1 MGSNKEDGGMTDKAT
16 LGQLRVPDAS
26 FTGEV
31 VRPGDPGYEDVRRV
45 HNASIDKRPALIL
58 RCRSTADVV
67 AALAVGRE
75 SGLEVAV
82 RGGGHSIAGRSTTDG
97 GVLIDLSPM
106 KGIVVNPTTRTV
118 RVQGGA
124 TWRELNRE
132 AAVHDLATTG
142 GVISSTGVA
151 GLTLGGGLGWLM
163 GTHGLSVDNLMAVE
177 LVTAEG
183 EVLDVTEATQPDLF
197 WGLRGGGGNFGIA
210 ASLEFRLHPLGTVT
224 AGLIA
229 HPFEAAR
236 DLLAYVREYTVG
248 APDELAVM
256 PLLVH
261 APDGSGTRLAAVA
274 VCHAGSPEQAETDLA
289 PLLGFGSPVL
299 AQVGPM
305 PYPAVN
311 AMLDDGFPRG
321 ARYYWKSG
329 FVAALGD
336 GVIDA
341 LVEGFA
347 ACPSAMTGIAIEHF
361 HGAVTRVPV
370 DATAV
375 PHREASFNVL
385 IAGVWNDPAGDEAN
399 AAWARATYEALAPFL
414 VGRRYVNY
422 LSADDSAAT
431 PDAYGGNL
439 TRLAELKRRYDPDNV
454 FRLNQNIS
462 RA

>member
-1 MGSNKEDGGMTDKAT
+1 MTVTAIVEM
-16 LGQLRVPDAS
+16 LRLPDAS
-26 FTGEV
+26 FSGQV
-31 VRPGDPGYEDVRRV
+31 LRPGDPGYDEARSA
-45 HNASIDKRPALIL
+45 HNGAIDKRPALIL

-75 SGLEVAV
+75 SGLEIAI
-82 RGGGHSIAGRSTTDG
+82 RGGGHSIAGRSATDG
-97 GVLIDLSPM
+97 GVLIDLGLM

-118 RVQGGA
+118 RVQGGV

-132 AAVHDLATTG
+132 AAIHDLATTG
-142 GVISSTGVA
+142 GVISTTGVA

-163 GTHGLSVDNLMAVE
+163 GTHGLSVDNLLAVE

-183 EVLDVTEATQPDLF
+183 DVFDVTEATQPDLF

-210 ASLEFRLHPLGTVT
+210 ASLEFRLHPLGSVT

-229 HPFEAAR
+229 HPFDAAR
-236 DLLAYVREYTVG
+236 ELLAFVREYTAG

-261 APDGSGTRLAAVA
+261 APDGSGNRLAAVA
-274 VCHAGSPEQAETDLA
+274 VCHAGSPDRAHADLA
-289 PLLGFGSPVL
+289 PLRAFGSPVL
-299 AQVGPM
+299 VQVGPM

-311 AMLDDGFPRG
+311 TMLDDGFPRG

-329 FVAALGD
+329 FVAALDD

-347 ACPSAMTGIAIEHF
+347 ACPSPMSGIAIEHF

-370 DATAV
+370 VATAV
-375 PHREASFNVL
+375 PHRDPGYNVL
-385 IAGVWNDPAGDEAN
+385 VAGVWDDPAADDAN
-399 AAWARATYEALAPFL
+399 VAWARSTYQSLAPFL
-414 VGRRYVNY
+414 VGRRYINY

-431 PDAYGGNL
+431 PDVYGANL
-439 TRLAELKRRYDPDNV
+439 ARLAELKRRYDPDNV
-454 FRLNQNIS
+454 FRGSQNI
-462 RA
+462 APG

>member
-1 MGSNKEDGGMTDKAT
+1 MTGTAIVEM
-16 LGQLRVPDAS
+16 LRLPDAS
-26 FTGEV
+26 FSGEV
-31 VRPGDPGYEDVRRV
+31 LRPGDPGYDEARSA
-45 HNASIDKRPALIL
+45 HNGAIDKRPALIL

-75 SGLEVAV
+75 SGLEIAI
-82 RGGGHSIAGRSTTDG
+82 RGGGHSIAGRSATAG
-97 GVLIDLSPM
+97 GVLIDLGLM

-118 RVQGGA
+118 RVQGGV

-132 AAVHDLATTG
+132 AAIHDLATTG
-142 GVISSTGVA
+142 GVISTTGVA

-163 GTHGLSVDNLMAVE
+163 GTHGLSVDNLLAVE

-183 EVLDVTEATQPDLF
+183 DVFDVTEATQPDLF

-210 ASLEFRLHPLGTVT
+210 ASLEFRLHPLGSVT

-229 HPFEAAR
+229 HPFDAAR
-236 DLLAYVREYTVG
+236 ELLAFVREYTAG

-261 APDGSGTRLAAVA
+261 APDGSGARLAAVA
-274 VCHAGSPEQAETDLA
+274 VCHAGSPDRADADLA
-289 PLLGFGSPVL
+289 PLRAFGSPVL

-311 AMLDDGFPRG
+311 TMLDDGFPRG

-329 FVAALGD
+329 FVGALED
-336 GVIDA
+336 GLIDA
-341 LVEGFA
+341 LIEGFA
-347 ACPSAMTGIAIEHF
+347 ACPSPMSGIAIEHF

-370 DATAV
+370 VATAV
-375 PHREASFNVL
+375 PHRDPGYNVL
-385 IAGVWNDPAGDEAN
+385 VAGVWDDPAADDTN
-399 AAWARATYEALAPFL
+399 VVWARSTYQSLAPFL
-414 VGRRYVNY
+414 VGRRYINY

-431 PDAYGGNL
+431 PDVYGANL
-439 TRLAELKRRYDPDNV
+439 ARLAELKRRYDPDNV
-454 FRLNQNIS
+454 FRDSQNI
-462 RA
+462 APG

>member
-1 MGSNKEDGGMTDKAT
+1 MTDTAIVEE
-16 LGQLRVPDAS
+16 LRIPDAS

-31 VRPGDPGYEDVRRV
+31 RRPGDAGYDESRQA
-45 HNASIDKRPALIL
+45 HNGAIDKRPALIL
-58 RCRSTADVV
+58 RCRSTADIV

-75 SGLEVAV
+75 SGLEIAI
-82 RGGGHSIAGRSTTDG
+82 RGGGHSIAGRSATDG
-97 GVLIDLSPM
+97 GVLIDLGSM

-132 AAVHDLATTG
+132 AAIHDLATTG
-142 GVISSTGVA
+142 GVISTTGVA

-163 GTHGLSVDNLMAVE
+163 GTHGLSVDNLLAVE
-177 LVTAEG
+177 LVTADG
-183 EVLDVTEATQPDLF
+183 EVLDVTEASQPDLF

-210 ASLEFRLHPLGTVT
+210 ASLEFRLHPLGTVS

-229 HPFEAAR
+229 YPFDAAR
-236 DLLAYVREYTVG
+236 DLLAFVREYTAD

-261 APDGSGTRLAAVA
+261 APDGSGARLAAVA
-274 VCHAGSPEQAETDLA
+274 VCHAGSPEQAEADLA
-289 PLLGFGSPVL
+289 PLRAFGSPVL

-305 PYPAVN
+305 PYPAAN
-311 AMLDDGFPRG
+311 TMLDDGFPRG

-329 FVAALGD
+329 FVAALDD

-347 ACPSAMTGIAIEHF
+347 ACPSPMGGIAIEHF
-361 HGAVTRVPV
+361 HGAVTRVPLA
-370 DATAV
+370 ATAV
-375 PHREASFNVL
+375 PHRDPSYNVL
-385 IAGVWNDPAGDEAN
+385 VAGVWNDPAADAAN
-399 AAWARATYEALAPFL
+399 AAWARATYESLGPFL

-431 PDAYGGNL
+431 PDAYGANFA
-439 TRLAELKRRYDPDNV
+439 RLAELKSRYDPDNV
-454 FRLNQNIS
+454 FRGSQNIAP
-462 RA
+462 RADPR

>member
-1 MGSNKEDGGMTDKAT
+1 MTDTAM
-16 LGQLRVPDAS
+16 LDQLRLPDAS
-26 FTGEV
+26 FMGKV
-31 VRPGDPGYEDVRRV
+31 VRPGDPGYDDARRV
-45 HNASIDKRPALIL
+45 HNGGIDKRPALIL

-75 SGLEVAV
+75 SGLEIAV
-82 RGGGHSIAGRSTTDG
+82 RGGGHSIAGRSITDG

-118 RVQGGA
+118 RVQGGV

-163 GTHGLSVDNLMAVE
+163 GMHGLSVDNLLAVE

-183 EVLDVTEATQPDLF
+183 EVLDVTEATQADLF

-229 HPFEAAR
+229 YPFEAAR
-236 DLLAYVREYTVG
+236 DLLAYVREYTAG
-248 APDELAVM
+248 APDALAVM

-261 APDGSGTRLAAVA
+261 APDGSGAPLAAVA

-289 PLLGFGSPVL
+289 PLRGFGSPVL

-329 FVAALGD
+329 FVAALSD

-341 LVEGFA
+341 LVEAFA
-347 ACPSAMTGIAIEHF
+347 ACPSDMGGIAIEHF

-375 PHREASFNVL
+375 PHREPSFNVL
-385 IAGVWNDPAGDEAN
+385 VAGVWDAPAADEAN

-431 PDAYGGNL
+431 PDAYGANL

-454 FRLNQNIS
+454 FRVNQNIS
-462 RA
+462 PA

>member
-1 MGSNKEDGGMTDKAT
+1 MKDTTMV
-16 LGQLRVPDAS
+16 QLRLPDAS
-26 FTGEV
+26 FTGQV
-31 VRPGDPGYEDVRRV
+31 LKPGEPGYDDARRV
-45 HNASIDKRPALIL
+45 HNGSIDKRPALIL

-75 SGLEVAV
+75 SGLEIAV

-106 KGIVVNPTTRTV
+106 KGIVVNPTTRTA
-118 RVQGGA
+118 RAQGGV

-163 GTHGLSVDNLMAVE
+163 GTHGLSVDNLIAVE
-177 LVTAEG
+177 LVTADG
-183 EVLDVTEATQPDLF
+183 EVLDVTEAGQPDLL

-210 ASLEFRLHPLGTVT
+210 ASLEFRLHLLGSVT

-236 DLLAYVREYTVG
+236 DLLEFVRTYTAD

-261 APDGSGTRLAAVA
+261 APDGSGMRLAAVA
-274 VCHAGSPEQAETDLA
+274 VCHAGSPEQAEADLA
-289 PLLGFGSPVL
+289 PLREFGSPIL

-311 AMLDDGFPRG
+311 AMLDEGFPAG

-329 FVAALGD
+329 FVAALSD

-347 ACPSAMTGIAIEHF
+347 ACPSAMGGIAIEHF

-370 DATAV
+370 GATAV
-375 PHREASFNVL
+375 QHREPSFNVL
-385 IAGVWNDPAGDEAN
+385 VAGVWNDAEADDAN
-399 AAWARATYEALAPFL
+399 AAWARATYEALSPFT

-422 LSADDSAAT
+422 LSADDSEAT
-431 PDAYGGNL
+431 SDAYGANL
-439 TRLAELKRRYDPDNV
+439 ARLAELKRRYDPDNV
-454 FRLNQNIS
+454 FRVNQNIS
-462 RA
+462 PA

>member
-1 MGSNKEDGGMTDKAT
+1 MTDTAMVH
-16 LGQLRVPDAS
+16 QLSLPDAS

-31 VRPGDPGYEDVRRV
+31 VRPEDPGYDDARRV
-45 HNASIDKRPALIL
+45 HNGGIDKRPALIL

-75 SGLEVAV
+75 SGLEIAV
-82 RGGGHSIAGRSTTDG
+82 RGGAHSIAGRSTTDG

-118 RVQGGA
+118 RVQGGV

-132 AAVHDLATTG
+132 ASVHDLATTG

-163 GTHGLSVDNLMAVE
+163 GMHGLSVDNLLAVE

-183 EVLDVTEATQPDLF
+183 EVLDVTEATEADLF

-229 HPFEAAR
+229 YPFEAAR
-236 DLLAYVREYTVG
+236 DLLAYVREYTAG
-248 APDELAVM
+248 APDALAVM

-261 APDGSGTRLAAVA
+261 APDGSGAPLAAVA

-289 PLLGFGSPVL
+289 PLRGFGSPVL

-329 FVAALGD
+329 FVAALSD

-347 ACPSAMTGIAIEHF
+347 ACPSDMGGIAIEHF

-375 PHREASFNVL
+375 PHREPSFNVL
-385 IAGVWNDPAGDEAN
+385 VAGVWDAPAADEAN

-422 LSADDSAAT
+422 LSVDDSAAT
-431 PDAYGGNL
+431 PDAYGANL

-462 RA
+462 PA

>member
-1 MGSNKEDGGMTDKAT
+1 
-16 LGQLRVPDAS
+16 
-26 FTGEV
+26 
-31 VRPGDPGYEDVRRV
+31 
-45 HNASIDKRPALIL
+45 
-58 RCRSTADVV
+58 
-67 AALAVGRE
+67 
-75 SGLEVAV
+75 
-82 RGGGHSIAGRSTTDG
+82 
-97 GVLIDLSPM
+97 
-106 KGIVVNPTTRTV
+106 
-118 RVQGGA
+118 
-124 TWRELNRE
+124 
-132 AAVHDLATTG
+132 
-142 GVISSTGVA
+142 
-151 GLTLGGGLGWLM
+151 
-163 GTHGLSVDNLMAVE
+163 
-177 LVTAEG
+177 
-183 EVLDVTEATQPDLF
+183 
-197 WGLRGGGGNFGIA
+197 
-210 ASLEFRLHPLGTVT
+210 
-224 AGLIA
+224 
-229 HPFEAAR
+229 
-236 DLLAYVREYTVG
+236 
-248 APDELAVM
+248 
-256 PLLVH
+256 
-261 APDGSGTRLAAVA
+261 
-274 VCHAGSPEQAETDLA
+274 
-289 PLLGFGSPVL
+289 
-299 AQVGPM
+299 M

-375 PHREASFNVL
+375 PHREATFNVL

>member
-1 MGSNKEDGGMTDKAT
+1 MTDTAIVEDVR
-16 LGQLRVPDAS
+16 LPDAS

-31 VRPGDPGYEDVRRV
+31 LRPGDPGYDEARRV
-45 HNASIDKRPALIL
+45 HNGAIDRRPALIL

-67 AALAVGRE
+67 AALAAGRE
-75 SGLEVAV
+75 SGLELAI
-82 RGGGHSIAGRSTTDG
+82 RGGGHSIAGRSATDG
-97 GVLIDLSPM
+97 GILIDLAPM

-118 RVQGGA
+118 RVQGGV

-132 AAVHDLATTG
+132 AAIHDLATTG
-142 GVISSTGVA
+142 GVISTTGVA

-163 GTHGLSVDNLMAVE
+163 GTHGLSVDNLLSVE

-183 EVLDVTEATQPDLF
+183 EVLDVTEAGLPDLL

-210 ASLEFRLHPLGTVT
+210 ASLEFRLHPLGSVT

-236 DLLAYVREYTVG
+236 DLLAFVREYTAD

-274 VCHAGSPEQAETDLA
+274 VCHSGSPEQAEADLA
-289 PLLGFGSPVL
+289 PLRAFGSPVL

-305 PYPAVN
+305 PYPAAN
-311 AMLDDGFPRG
+311 TMLDDGFPRG

-336 GVIDA
+336 AVIDA

-347 ACPSAMTGIAIEHF
+347 ASQSPMSGIAIEHF

-370 DATAV
+370 AATAV
-375 PHREASFNVL
+375 PHRDPSYNVL
-385 IAGVWNDPAGDEAN
+385 IAGVWDDPATDAAN
-399 AAWARATYEALAPFL
+399 AAWARTIYESLAPSF

-431 PDAYGGNL
+431 PDAYGANL
-439 TRLAELKRRYDPDNV
+439 ARLAELKRRYDPDNV
-454 FRLNQNIS
+454 FRGSQNIVP
-462 RA
+462 A

>member
-1 MGSNKEDGGMTDKAT
+1 MTDTAMVD
-16 LGQLRVPDAS
+16 QLRLPDAS
-26 FTGEV
+26 FMGEV
-31 VRPGDPGYEDVRRV
+31 VQPGDPGYEDARRV
-45 HNASIDKRPALIL
+45 HNGSIDKRPAVIL

-67 AALAVGRE
+67 AAVGVGRE
-75 SGLEVAV
+75 SGLEIAV
-82 RGGGHSIAGRSTTDG
+82 RGGGHSIAGRSATDG
-97 GVLIDLSPM
+97 GVLIDLSLM

-118 RVQGGA
+118 RVQGGV

-163 GTHGLSVDNLMAVE
+163 GTHGLSVDNLVAVE

-183 EVLDVTEATQPDLF
+183 EVLDVTEASQPDLF

-236 DLLAYVREYTVG
+236 DLLAFVREYTAG
-248 APDELAVM
+248 ARDALAVM

-274 VCHAGSPEQAETDLA
+274 VCHAGPPEQAEADLA
-289 PLLGFGSPVL
+289 PLRGFGSPVL

-329 FVAALGD
+329 FVNALSD
-336 GVIDA
+336 GVINT
-341 LVEGFA
+341 LVDGFA
-347 ACPSAMTGIAIEHF
+347 ACPSAMSGIAIEHF
-361 HGAVTRVPV
+361 HGAVTRVPA

-375 PHREASFNVL
+375 PHREPSFNVL
-385 IAGVWNDPAGDEAN
+385 VAGVWDAPAADDAN
-399 AAWARATYEALAPFL
+399 AAWTRATYGALAPFL

-431 PDAYGGNL
+431 PDAYGANL
-439 TRLAELKRRYDPDNV
+439 ARLAELKRRFDPDNV
-454 FRLNQNIS
+454 FRGNQNV
-462 RA
+462 APA

>member
-1 MGSNKEDGGMTDKAT
+1 MTDST
-16 LGQLRVPDAS
+16 MVQLRLPDAS
-26 FTGEV
+26 FSGEV
-31 VRPGDPGYEDVRRV
+31 LQPGEDRYDEARRS
-45 HNASIDKRPALIL
+45 HNGAIDKRPAVIL
-58 RCRSTADVV
+58 RCRSTADIV

-75 SGLEVAV
+75 SGLEIAV
-82 RGGGHSIAGRSTTDG
+82 RGGGHSIAGRSATEG

-106 KGIVVNPTTRTV
+106 KGIIVNPTMRTV
-118 RVQGGA
+118 RAQGGV

-142 GVISSTGVA
+142 GVISTTGVA

-163 GTHGLSVDNLMAVE
+163 GTHGLSVDNLLSVE
-177 LVTAEG
+177 LVTADG
-183 EVLDVTEATQPDLF
+183 EVLDVTEASHPDLF

-236 DLLAYVREYTVG
+236 DLLKFVRTYTAG
-248 APDELAVM
+248 APDELALM

-261 APDGSGTRLAAVA
+261 APDGSGVRLAAIA

-289 PLLGFGSPVL
+289 PLRSFGSPVL

-311 AMLDDGFPRG
+311 TMLDDGFPPG

-329 FVAALGD
+329 FVTALSD

-347 ACPSAMTGIAIEHF
+347 ASPSAMSGIAIEPF

-375 PHREASFNVL
+375 PHREESFNVL
-385 IAGVWNDPAGDEAN
+385 VAGVWNDPATDDAN
-399 AAWARATYEALAPFL
+399 AAWARATYEALTPFL

-431 PDAYGGNL
+431 IDAYGANL
-439 TRLAELKRRYDPDNV
+439 TRLADLKRRYDPDNV
-454 FRLNQNIS
+454 FRVNQNIS
-462 RA
+462 PA